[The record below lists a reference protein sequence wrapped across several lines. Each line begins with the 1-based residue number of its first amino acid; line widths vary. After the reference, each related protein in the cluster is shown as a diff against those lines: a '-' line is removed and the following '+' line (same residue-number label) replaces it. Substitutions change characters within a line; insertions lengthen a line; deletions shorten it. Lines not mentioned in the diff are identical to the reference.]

1 MGVTDMLVK
10 TWIRNGQHGL
20 VGSKTTGFTGA
31 FDTIVRDE
39 SGHYL
44 GRTSE
49 RFGTTRDEHG
59 GLVSINTAD
68 PGLLIGRKQR

>member
-1 MGVTDMLVK
+1 MSLIK
-10 TWIRNGQHGL
+10 TYVRDGQRRII
-20 VGSKTTGFTGA
+20 GSVTTGFTGA

-49 RFGTTRDEHG
+49 RFGTTRDEQG
-59 GLVSINTAD
+59 NLVSSNTAD
-68 PGLLIGRKQR
+68 PGLLIKHK